1 MAVISDELVFLGM
14 PQAEAVMFSATLN
27 ALGIHSLAQ
36 VAMLSEVE
44 LREQVHVDSLG
55 HMTVFRLLKARHRPS
70 LSSRLAHSQVDETV
84 HMEFITSSS
93 FLLLFVNSSLKLM
106 HVIRQRPRRSPS
118 RTLAAIHDS

>member
-1 MAVISDELVFLGM
+1 MAAISGELVLLGM

-70 LSSRLAHSQVDETV
+70 LSRLAHSQVDEIV
-84 HMEFITSSS
+84 HGVYP
-93 FLLLFVNSSLKLM
+93 FLFL
-106 HVIRQRPRRSPS
+106 SPS
-118 RTLAAIHDS
+118 LCKFVS